1 MRRGATSVIH
11 YATATVVVLYL
22 CTVGVVS
29 AARQAAPEPSPE
41 MSENVFKDIQVL
53 KGIPVD
59 EFLDSMGM
67 FANALGYD
75 CVSCHSPEIANLSTF
90 DAFAIP
96 TPKIQRAR
104 QMVVMMNTINRTY
117 FGGEQRVT
125 CFTCHTSDNKPDVAA
140 SLDLQYGPLV
150 DDPYEIEFFPAF
162 FAPSPDEIFAAYA
175 EALGGTD
182 RLAALTS
189 YVASGTYAGYDTGQE
204 DVPMEILAKAP
215 NKRSIVAQGPQGLSV
230 WKTDGVGAWKMQ
242 PSTPLPVVPMTGGNL
257 VGARVDAMMS
267 FPSGIQQAYTEWQ
280 VGYADLDGRQVNVAY
295 GTKEGETPIA
305 LYFEESGLLS
315 RLIRWNITAVG
326 PVPTQLDFTDYR
338 EVAGVGVQMPFGW
351 KITWTGGEVR
361 IALTDVQPNVEIDD
375 ASFARPVPV
384 Q

>member
-1 MRRGATSVIH
+1 MRRGRAGATH
-11 YATATVVVLYL
+11 YLMATLVTLYL
-22 CTVGVVS
+22 CSVGVVS
-29 AARQAAPEPSPE
+29 ASRQAPPEPGPE
-41 MSENVFKDIQVL
+41 ISENVFKDVQVL
-53 KGIPVD
+53 KGLPVD
-59 EFLDSMGM
+59 EFLDAMGM

-75 CVSCHSPEIANLSTF
+75 CVSCHSPEIANVSTF

-175 EALGGTD
+175 EALGGPD

-189 YVASGTYAGYDTGQE
+189 YVATGTYAGYDTGQE

-242 PSTPLPVVPMTGGNL
+242 PSTPLPVVPMTGRCAGRRDDVVSQRNPAGVHGVAGGLCRPRRPRSQRRLRDKGGRDTDCL
-257 VGARVDAMMS
+257 VLRGVWSPQPAHSLEHHRRGPCADSARLHGLSRGGRRWRADALRLED
-267 FPSGIQQAYTEWQ
+267 Y
-280 VGYADLDGRQVNVAY
+280 VDGRRGQDRAH
-295 GTKEGETPIA
+295 
-305 LYFEESGLLS
+305 
-315 RLIRWNITAVG
+315 
-326 PVPTQLDFTDYR
+326 
-338 EVAGVGVQMPFGW
+338 
-351 KITWTGGEVR
+351 
-361 IALTDVQPNVEIDD
+361 
-375 ASFARPVPV
+375 
-384 Q
+384 